1 MKDPLIAL
9 SYDDVLLVPRFS
21 RIRSRREPV
30 LKTRFTKNIAL
41 NIPIV
46 SANMDTVTE
55 SKMAIALARFGGIG
69 VIHRFLS
76 IEREVEE
83 VSRVKRAEAY
93 VIDDPY
99 TVSSEILLKDAK
111 QRMYTLGAAL
121 LVIDEHRKLIGI
133 LTHRDVEFVDSTT
146 LRVSDVMTK
155 ELITASPK
163 ISLDG
168 AKEVFM
174 KQKIEKLP
182 LVDAKG
188 ILKGLI
194 TKKDIL
200 ARIRYPEAAKD
211 KKGRLLVG
219 AAVGVVGDYKERTK
233 ALIEAGVDVI
243 VIDIAHGHSIMMK
256 EAMASIKKITGEH
269 VDIIAGNVATRDG
282 MRDLVRWGAD
292 AVKVGIGPGAA
303 CTTRIMTG
311 VGVPQFSAVYECAG
325 EAKKL
330 RVPVIADGGVKNS
343 GDVTK
348 ALAAG
353 AETVMIGSMFAGTD
367 ESPGQEIV
375 KNGARYK
382 LYRGMASIGANVA
395 KTNIS
400 GLQKGVNYERITPE
414 GVEAVV
420 PYKGKIDATISL
432 LLGGLRSGMSY
443 LGAKTIPE
451 MSKNA
456 EFIQITQ
463 AGLRESNSHDIDVK

>member
-1 MKDPLIAL
+1 MKDPLISL

-21 RIRSRREPV
+21 NVRSRKEPV
-30 LKTRFTKNIAL
+30 LATRLTKNLSL

-55 SKMAIALARFGGIG
+55 SKMAIALARLGGIG
-69 VIHRFLS
+69 IVHRFLS

-93 VIDDPY
+93 VIDYPY
-99 TVSSEILLKDAK
+99 TVSPDTFLKDAK
-111 QRMYTLGAAL
+111 QRMYALGAAL
-121 LVIDEHRKLIGI
+121 LVIDENKKLIGI
-133 LTHRDVEFVDSTT
+133 LTNRDVEFVDSIT

-155 ELITASPK
+155 ELVTASPK

-168 AKEVFM
+168 AKDIFT

-188 ILKGLI
+188 LLKGLI

-219 AAVGVVGDYKERTK
+219 AAIGVVGDYLERTK
-233 ALIEAGVDVI
+233 ALVEANVDVI

-256 EAMASIKKITGEH
+256 GAMTQIKKIAGEH
-269 VDIIAGNVATRDG
+269 IEIIAGNVATKEG
-282 MRDLVRWGAD
+282 VRDLVKWGAD

-311 VGVPQFSAVYECAG
+311 VGVPQFSAVHACAE

-330 RVPVIADGGVKNS
+330 HVPIIADGGVKNS
-343 GDVTK
+343 GDFTK

-382 LYRGMASIGANVA
+382 LYRGMASIGANVT
-395 KTNIS
+395 KTTI
-400 GLQKGVNYERITPE
+400 GGAQANYERITPE
-414 GVEAVV
+414 GVEATV
-420 PYKGKIDATISL
+420 PYKGKVDATISL

-443 LGAKTIPE
+443 LGAKTISE
-451 MSKNA
+451 MYKQA